1 MTILNYFEKGGVI
14 MYILLGLSIIGLTTV
29 VWKWITLIHVKKNLL
44 LYVEKF
50 INFSKNSKKSE
61 LELFIFSIERGLN
74 SIKTIATVSP
84 LLGLLGTVLG
94 IFDSFEKLSLQ
105 GNDPS
110 FFAGGISTALLT
122 TIGGLIVAI
131 PHLIGYNYLIRKV
144 DFIEKKIE
152 REILDIE

>member
-1 MTILNYFEKGGVI
+1 MTIYNYFEKGGAI
-14 MYILLGLSIIGLTTV
+14 MYILFTLSIIGLTTII
-29 VWKWITLIHVKKNLL
+29 WRWITLVNVRKNIAI
-44 LYVEKF
+44 YVEKI
-50 INFSKNSKKSE
+50 INLPKNGRKSE
-61 LELFIFSIERGLN
+61 LELFMFSVERGLN

-105 GNDPS
+105 GNDSS

-122 TIGGLIVAI
+122 TIAGLIVAI

-144 DFIEKKIE
+144 DFIEKRIE
-152 REILDIE
+152 RDILDE